1 MTGFG
6 EYIPHRGPI
15 MAYDLTCPKCGAH
28 IDTRDA
34 YDLEVLDEGVI
45 GVMEW
50 DCPECGENGG
60 VSFFAEY
67 ADFNV
72 KDNRLNRYYQ
82 MSREDAPS
90 GSKNRKPA
98 VKRAPAKR
106 PAARKT
112 PARKPATRRKTT
124 GARR

>member
-1 MTGFG
+1 MTGYD
-6 EYIPHRGPI
+6 EYIPHKGPI

-50 DCPECGENGG
+50 DCPECGENGV

-72 KDNRLNRYYQ
+72 KDSRLNRYYQ

-98 VKRAPAKR
+98 AKKAPARR
-106 PAARKT
+106 PATKRKT
-112 PARKPATRRKTT
+112 A